1 MQLSV
6 LNDLKKV
13 IEYNNKSYSFVI
25 YVTAWENLCV
35 AYANQ
40 ADPHCD
46 RIFSTVVDP
55 ESDYTKTSW
64 MPEEVSTVHTVD
76 DAIRHIRKCLDVLEN
91 GEEDDFIKLAVNEL
105 LTEVKMAECEELD
118 LDLEEEENRPV
129 YCEAPEGMIP
139 IVPE

>member
-13 IEYNNKSYSFVI
+13 IEYNNKTYSFVI
-25 YVTAWENLCV
+25 YVTAWCKLCV

-40 ADPHCD
+40 SDPHCD

-55 ESDYTKTSW
+55 ESDYTNIA
-64 MPEEVSTVHTVD
+64 MDPEDISTVHSMD
-76 DAIRHIRKCLDVLEN
+76 DAIRHIRECVDILEH
-91 GEEDDFIKLAVNEL
+91 GEDDEFEL
-105 LTEVKMAECEELD
+105 PEYEELD
-118 LDLEEEENRPV
+118 LDPEEEENRPV

-139 IVPE
+139 RVTE